1 LTPTKALY
9 VLDAEAPDPDLLTDA
24 GQLTAAARGAVD
36 AGGGH
41 VLDQSLVVFPNAAV
55 TLVLVLAES
64 HLSIHTW
71 PEEGLI
77 AIDLFTCGS
86 IDGGR
91 VIEELRLRLALRGAA
106 VRRVGRGR

>member
-1 LTPTKALY
+1 LPARKALY
-9 VLDAEAPDPDLLTDA
+9 VVDAEALDPHVLTDA
-24 GQLTAAARGAVD
+24 GQLTAAARRAVE

-41 VLDQSLVVFPNAAV
+41 VLDQSLVVFPNAAI

-71 PEEGLI
+71 PEERLI
-77 AIDLFTCGS
+77 AIDLFTCGT
-86 IDGGR
+86 IDGDR
-91 VIEELRLRLALRGAA
+91 VIEELRLLLALGGAA

>member
-24 GQLTAAARGAVD
+24 GQLTAAARRAVD

-41 VLDQSLVVFPNAAV
+41 VLDESLVVFPNAAV

-77 AIDLFTCGS
+77 SIDLFTCGT
-86 IDGGR
+86 IDGCR
-91 VIEELRLRLALRGAA
+91 VIEELRLQLALRGAA